1 MRYVVAK
8 AFTDSN
14 SNSADK
20 DGNLHIYWEGDAYP
34 CRPYAGAQTKLR
46 LKELVD
52 GGYIRRD
59 ADEGADTQEA

>member
-1 MRYVVAK
+1 MRYVVTK
-8 AFTDSN
+8 AFTDAN

-59 ADEGADTQEA
+59 ADEGADTQET

>member
-1 MRYVVAK
+1 MRYVVTK
-8 AFTDSN
+8 AFTDAN

-20 DGNLHIYWEGDAYP
+20 DGDLHIYWEGDAYP

-59 ADEGADTQEA
+59 VDEGADTQET

>member
-1 MRYVVAK
+1 MFKVIK
-8 AFTDSN
+8 AFTDANLN
-14 SNSADK
+14 SVDETGK
-20 DGNLHIYWEGDAYP
+20 KHIYWEGDAYP

-59 ADEGADTQEA
+59 ADEGADTQET